1 MDNINQHIEKD
12 RAILDDQTLSPQMR
26 RHTAEELEALEI
38 YKENH
43 PEDTHDPTPLELYC
57 ELNPDALQCRVYDD

>member
-1 MDNINQHIEKD
+1 MDNIDQHIEKD
-12 RAILDDQTLSPQMR
+12 RAILDDHTISPQMR
-26 RHTAEELEALEI
+26 RHTAEELKALEI

>member
-26 RHTAEELEALEI
+26 RHMAEELKALEI